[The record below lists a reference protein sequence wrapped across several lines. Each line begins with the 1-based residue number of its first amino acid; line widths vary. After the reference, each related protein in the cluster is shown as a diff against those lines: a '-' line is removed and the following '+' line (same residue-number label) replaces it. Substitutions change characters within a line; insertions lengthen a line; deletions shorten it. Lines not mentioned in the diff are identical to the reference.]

1 MKKPKGLS
9 DKSLVEKYGKTS
21 NALFESVMK
30 KAVIGNASQS
40 KPVTK
45 SNTKKK

>member
-9 DKSLVEKYGKTS
+9 DKSLISKYGKANS
-21 NALFESVMK
+21 VLFESIMK
-30 KAVIGNASQS
+30 KAVTGNASQS

-45 SNTKKK
+45 GNTKKK

>member
-9 DKSLVEKYGKTS
+9 DKSLVDKYGKTS

-30 KAVIGNASQS
+30 KAVMGNTSQS

-45 SNTKKK
+45 PTKKK

>member
-9 DKSLVEKYGKTS
+9 DKSLVEKYGKANS
-21 NALFESVMK
+21 VLFESIMK
-30 KAVIGNASQS
+30 KAVMGNASQG

-45 SNTKKK
+45 NPKKK